1 MAIQQI
7 AISTMVGAGGE
18 SSMTGLAQSFES
30 FCLLRS
36 LESELRLEDSYDF
49 VKFMLTL

>member
-7 AISTMVGAGGE
+7 ALSTMIGDEKAG
-18 SSMTGLAQSFES
+18 MAGLAQSFES
-30 FCLLRS
+30 YCLLRT
-36 LESELRLEDSYDF
+36 LEMELRLEDSYDF